1 MIDDCAQLVKANSI
15 SGKIS
20 FMKMLKSVKCSTGV
34 IHVFRCINQY
44 SSILPFVNYF
54 MIQNVRDFDNSTI
67 TWI

>member
-20 FMKMLKSVKCSTGV
+20 FMKMLKVLNVV